1 MIYAA
6 HEVACD
12 RAVAHHWEMMKPY
25 EVDEQTLRDALDP
38 SKSQEQRLD
47 EARDRAVAEYFD
59 EHRAMPRPGTQLQDP
74 VTRYTVTYEP
84 RAQIEINRFLQQEQ
98 ERCQQHVAARDGRL
112 QPIADADF
120 AAGDYKHNY
129 LIQNVLIEGQPMMI
143 SGIKKAL
150 KTSTIVDMA
159 ASLASGKPFLGHH
172 KFQVPKAVPVGVYS
186 GESGKATIQDT
197 RRRVYEAKTISGAQI
212 YWCFEVPQFD
222 SHVDIAAIV
231 KNITDNKLQVVIF
244 DPLYLSMCGIGDGAS
259 NMFKVGALLRP
270 IAEAC
275 IKAGATPIFVHHNT
289 KGNSKN
295 YEPPELE
302 DMAWAGFAEFARQW
316 LLIGRR
322 ELYEIGSGVHKLW
335 MNIGSSAGF
344 NGCYGVDVEEGTA
357 DSELRGRRWQVSV
370 MPQRDIITQ
379 KMQLRGEKNAQKACE
394 TQERLN
400 RALTH
405 FGCAGATMTEIEA
418 YARMNKKKALDL
430 LEHMVERQQVEKCQ
444 IRKRNGTFDGYR
456 WKRDICPA

>member
-1 MIYAA
+1 
-6 HEVACD
+6 
-12 RAVAHHWEMMKPY
+12 
-25 EVDEQTLRDALDP
+25 
-38 SKSQEQRLD
+38 
-47 EARDRAVAEYFD
+47 
-59 EHRAMPRPGTQLQDP
+59 
-74 VTRYTVTYEP
+74 
-84 RAQIEINRFLQQEQ
+84 
-98 ERCQQHVAARDGRL
+98 
-112 QPIADADF
+112 
-120 AAGDYKHNY
+120 
-129 LIQNVLIEGQPMMI
+129 
-143 SGIKKAL
+143 
-150 KTSTIVDMA
+150 MA

-172 KFQVPKAVPVGVYS
+172 KFQVPQAVPVGVYS
-186 GESGKATIQDT
+186 GESGRATIQDT
-197 RRRVYEAKTISGAQI
+197 RRRVYEAKSISGAQI
-212 YWCFEVPQFD
+212 FWCFEVPQFD
-222 SHVDIAAIV
+222 SQADIAAIV
-231 KNITDNKLQVVIF
+231 KNITDNRLAVVIF

-357 DSELRGRRWQVSV
+357 NAELRGRKWDVSV
-370 MPQRDIITQ
+370 RPQRDIITQ

-394 TQERLN
+394 TQERLD

-418 YARMNKKKALDL
+418 YAHMNKKKALDL
-430 LEHMVERQQVEKCQ
+430 LEHMVERGQVEKCQ
-444 IRKRNGTFDGYR
+444 VRKRNGTFEGYR
-456 WKRDICPA
+456 WVREICPG